1 MNKEIYD
8 VSYLSIDSI
17 QEGVGSSQ
25 ILPLLLGLAKKGMRV
40 SLISFEK
47 NVPNADLLRRISS
60 EKIDWSPQAFV
71 RNGPWGGLQR
81 FNSIR
86 KTIPMAS
93 IIHGRSDIPTA
104 AAVSSS
110 LDRPILWDVRSLWAD
125 QRNLIGTP
133 GWNTVTT
140 RAARQLE
147 NISAKGATAMTTL
160 TKAVIPILENRHTH
174 LPEIRAVVPTC
185 VDTSRFIPSPMPAGE
200 ITCLLSGTFNNFYD
214 LKRTREILDRIRASV
229 DLRIIWARGEE
240 SSTVRLDV
248 GEEIIVSAKYAEMPE
263 LVAQSHFGIAICK
276 AEHGHSLAAAVPTK
290 IGEFLASGR
299 PVIVSQGIGD
309 LDELLSNKRAGL
321 VIGPHD
327 SLEDISSHLMGILSD
342 LRTPDLCRSLALEKF
357 NMGTAIDTYA
367 SIYSRMLKSF

>member
-1 MNKEIYD
+1 MNKESYD

-25 ILPLLLGLAKKGMRV
+25 ILPLLFGFTKMGMRV

-47 NVPNADLLRRISS
+47 KAPSADLLRRISS
-60 EKIDWSPQAFV
+60 GKIDWLPQAFV

-86 KTIPMAS
+86 KTIPRAS

-104 AAVSSS
+104 AAVTSS
-110 LDRPILWDVRSLWAD
+110 LDAPILWDVRSLWAD
-125 QRNLIGTP
+125 QRNLIGTT

-160 TKAVIPILENRHTH
+160 TKAVIPILEKRHAH
-174 LPEIRAVVPTC
+174 LPEIRAVIPTC
-185 VDTSRFIPSPMPAGE
+185 VDTSRFTPSPMPVGR
-200 ITCLLSGTFNNFYD
+200 ITCLLSGTFNNYYD
-214 LKRTREILDRIRASV
+214 LERTKEILNHIRASM

-240 SSTVRLDV
+240 SSTMKLDV
-248 GEEIIVSAKYAEMPE
+248 GEEIIITAKYAEMPKI
-263 LVAQSHFGIAICK
+263 VAQSHFGIAICK
-276 AEHGHSLAAAVPTK
+276 PEHGPSLTAAAPTK

-309 LDELLSNKRAGL
+309 LDELLFEKKTGL
-321 VIGPHD
+321 VIGPYD
-327 SLEDISSHLMGILSD
+327 SLEKISTQLMEILADSK
-342 LRTPDLCRSLALEKF
+342 TPDLCRSLALEKF
-357 NMGTAIDTYA
+357 DMGGAIDTYA
-367 SIYSRMLKSF
+367 SVYSSVLRNF